1 MSKIRILSEQ
11 LTNKIAAGEV
21 AQRPA
26 SLVKELVENSIDAG
40 STEITVVIKN
50 GGKSLCYVIDNGEGM
65 SKDDLLLAFERYA
78 TSKISTVNDLLNI
91 RTLGFRGEALASISA
106 VSIVDAIS
114 TLQGADT
121 GYELRIE
128 GGKFRDVKPHS
139 PEAGTSISVRNLFY
153 NVPARRKFLKS
164 REVEFRNIVEVMRK
178 FAMIHPDIRYTF
190 IHNEKE
196 IFRLRAENAKDRIEH
211 LFSSEYGKYLL
222 PIENKSDVLSVSGFI
237 GNLNLVRARRGE
249 QYFYVNNR
257 FVTDRYMN
265 HAIVSGYY
273 GLLSRGEFPF
283 YCINLTIPPEMIDV
297 NVHPTKMEV
306 KFRNQGMVYQFLKN
320 SVEESLKE
328 ITRVI
333 PNLGKFSPS
342 GYYSPPPIPKTQ
354 GKIDTQEAVS
364 PTSDLQEES
373 KRKDI
378 SKQSEIPMHFSRKV
392 DQRKWT
398 ERAERF
404 HDVYKP
410 TVDDTFQVDVPL
422 YQIHNKYII
431 SQIKSGLVIID
442 QHVAHERI
450 LYEEA
455 IESMQKENWK
465 AQQLLFPQIVELSV
479 TDFSTLLEILPFLE
493 KIGFRMKEFGK
504 NTIAIEAVPAGMKW
518 GNEGTII
525 KEILDSYQ
533 DFGTKETSIQSK
545 VAASFSCKAA
555 IKSGDSL
562 TDEEMRNL
570 VDRLF
575 STKNPYFCPHGRPI
589 IINLTIEELDKRF
602 ERT

>member
-21 AQRPA
+21 VQRPA
-26 SLVKELVENSIDAG
+26 SLIKELVENSIDAD

-78 TSKISTVNDLLNI
+78 TSEISTVDDLLNI

-106 VSIVDAIS
+106 VSIVNAIS
-114 TLQGADT
+114 TLRGADT

-139 PEAGTSISVRNLFY
+139 PEPGTSISVRNLFY

-178 FAMIHPDIRYTF
+178 FAMIHPNIRFTF

-222 PIENKSDVLSVSGFI
+222 PIENESDVLSVSGFI

-265 HAIVSGYY
+265 HAIVSGYS

-283 YCINLTIPPEMIDV
+283 YCIHLTIPPEMIDV

-333 PNLGKFSPS
+333 PNLGKFSPRS
-342 GYYSPPPIPKTQ
+342 YYSPPPIPKTQ
-354 GKIDTQEAVS
+354 GKIDTQEAIS
-364 PTSDLQEES
+364 PTSDFREKG

-378 SKQSEIPMHFSRKV
+378 FKQTEIPMHFSRKV

-442 QHVAHERI
+442 QHVAHERV

-455 IESMQKENWK
+455 IESMENENWK
-465 AQQLLFPQIVELSV
+465 AQQLLFPQILELSV
-479 TDFSTLLEILPFLE
+479 TDFSMLLEILPFLE

-575 STKNPYFCPHGRPI
+575 ATKNPYFCPHGRPI